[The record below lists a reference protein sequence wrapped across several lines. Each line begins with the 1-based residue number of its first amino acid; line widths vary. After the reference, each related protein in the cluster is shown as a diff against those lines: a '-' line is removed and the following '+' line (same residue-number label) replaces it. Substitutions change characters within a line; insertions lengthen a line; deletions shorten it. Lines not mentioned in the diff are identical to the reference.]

1 MELKR
6 QYAPILHTGFGETY
20 TEESMR
26 EFVRTLDELG
36 YSGFSAEGKSAA
48 PTADID
54 GWIEG
59 YMKGLRYACQES
71 EKRDTDVWIFDE
83 WGYPTGTAAGKTM
96 AGHPEWRSKKLHCAF
111 DIIVPKGETVT
122 VTAPKNLLA
131 AAAWHV
137 NRNIFA
143 SPIGGYEVVPVIDGK
158 LTYTASHRRCRF
170 VGATWEFDN
179 TRTVGVFVHD
189 QEDDTQCTL
198 DLLSKEA
205 VDKLLTVMHEEYYRR
220 MPEYFGKTIKGF
232 FYDEPFL
239 SFPLPYTFD
248 IIDEFRA
255 EKGYDPT
262 EKLPLLVT
270 GGGGHVRD
278 DWRDVCT
285 TRMAEAFF
293 GGMAAWCHEHG
304 VELVGHQDLD
314 HDIRSLNSVSGDFF
328 KNNKYN
334 DSPGIDYIW
343 AQIRPDHTADF
354 PRFAGSFRRMTGKS
368 HAMSESF
375 AATGL
380 CLTPDYMRW
389 AMEYQALRGIDRF
402 YLMISDPDV
411 INGHGYAS
419 PLDLRHQMSRMFA
432 SDVNRRVNITNQL
445 LNESTP
451 AASVAVYIPRRELA
465 DEYPP
470 SRPNRVSLHM
480 PWEWVNETVEALL
493 YAPVDFDYI
502 WDDIIKT
509 SPIDKNGAFIVPSG
523 QRISTV
529 IVPAVGAFE
538 PAVAKKLKTAAD
550 RGCKLVF
557 ISFAAD
563 GFVGYQV
570 CTYPSRIGEYID
582 KHIPIRLNG
591 GRVSLTTRVDGDG
604 EMYFFNNESE
614 KEYSSPLSFE
624 KAGCVQCFD
633 YNKLAWLD
641 EEPDA
646 DGGYTI
652 SLLPLE
658 LKVYRVAKAPSGVI
672 PEKYALC
679 GELCNWTAETP
690 DGKTYD
696 MGDKPS
702 MFESV
707 DYAGITKYRAKLIVP
722 ETGEYKLSLGEICY
736 AATVTVDGDESTKRN
751 VVFAP
756 YEAAF
761 TIAEGEHDLLIEVLN
776 ADAATVLGTP
786 EAEMRAREERR
797 FKSIF
802 ENDRDYV
809 SAGIDGPVTLWRK
822 L

>member
-6 QYAPILHTGFGETY
+6 KYAPILHTGFGETY
-20 TEESMR
+20 DEAAMR
-26 EFVRTLDELG
+26 LFVRTLDELG
-36 YSGFSAEGKSAA
+36 YAGFSAEGKSAA
-48 PTADID
+48 PTTDID

-59 YMKGLRYACQES
+59 YMNGLKYACAES
-71 EKRDTDVWIFDE
+71 EARGTDVWIFDE

-96 AGHPEWRSKKLHCAF
+96 AGHPEWRSKKLHCAV
-111 DIIVPKGETVT
+111 DIIVEEGETVSI
-122 VTAPKNLLA
+122 TAPKNLLA

-143 SPIGGYEVVPVIDGK
+143 SPAGGYEVIPVVDGK

-170 VGATWEFDN
+170 VAATWEFDN

-189 QEDDTQCTL
+189 SEDDTQCTL
-198 DLLSKEA
+198 DLLCREA
-205 VDKLLTVMHEEYYRR
+205 IAKLLSVMHEEYYRR

-248 IIDEFRA
+248 IIDEFI
-255 EKGYDPT
+255 EKKGYDPT

-270 GGGGHVRD
+270 GGGGRVRD

-293 GGMAAWCHEHG
+293 GGMAAWCHAHG

-334 DSPGIDYIW
+334 DSPGVDYIW

-354 PRFAGSFRRMTGKS
+354 PRFAGSFRRMTGKA

-402 YLMISDPDV
+402 YLMIADPDIV
-411 INGHGYAS
+411 NGHGYAS
-419 PLDLRHQMSRMFA
+419 PLDFKHPVSRYAREINRH
-432 SDVNRRVNITNQL
+432 VNITNQL

-451 AASVAVYIPRRELA
+451 AASVAVYVPRRELA

-470 SRPNRVSLHM
+470 ARPNRVSLHM

-502 WDDIIKT
+502 WDDVIT
-509 SPIDKNGAFIVPSG
+509 SAPIDEDGAFSVPSG
-523 QRISTV
+523 QKIKTI
-529 IVPAVGAFE
+529 IVPAVGAFA
-538 PAVAKKLKTAAD
+538 PDVAEKLKLAAE

-557 ISFAAD
+557 VSFTAD
-563 GFVGYQV
+563 GFVGYPV
-570 CTYPSRIGEYID
+570 CTYPSKIAEYVD
-582 KHIPIRLNG
+582 KFIPVRMNG
-591 GRVSLTTRVDGDG
+591 GRVSLTTRVDADGDV
-604 EMYFFNNESE
+604 YYFNNESGS
-614 KEYSSPLSFE
+614 EYSSPLSFE
-624 KAGCVQCFD
+624 KSGFVQRFD
-633 YNKLAWLD
+633 YETLTWRD
-641 EEPDA
+641 EVPDA
-646 DGGYTI
+646 DGGYTL
-652 SLLPLE
+652 SLSPLE
-658 LKVYRVAKAPSGVI
+658 LGVYRVADSPIGVT
-672 PEKYALC
+672 PDKYAPC
-679 GELCNWTAETP
+679 GELYGWHAKTP
-690 DGKTYD
+690 DGAEYD
-696 MGDKPS
+696 MGDEP
-702 MFESV
+702 FAFDAV
-707 DYAGITKYRAKLIVP
+707 DYTGITTYECKAKVP
-722 ETGEYKLSLGEICY
+722 VSGEYVLSLGEICY
-736 AATVTVDGDESTKRN
+736 AATVTVDGEETAK

-756 YEAAF
+756 YTAKL
-761 TIAEGEHDLLIEVLN
+761 TLDEGEHDVTIEVLN
-776 ADAATVLGTP
+776 ADAASVLGSP
-786 EAEMRAREERR
+786 EAEARAREARR

-809 SAGIDGPVTLWRK
+809 SAGIIGPVTIMK
-822 L
+822 KV

>member
-6 QYAPILHTGFGETY
+6 KYAPILHTGFGETY
-20 TEESMR
+20 TEESMKK
-26 EFVRTLDELG
+26 FVSRLDELG

-48 PTADID
+48 PTTDID

-59 YMKGLRYACQES
+59 YMRGLEYACRES
-71 EKRDTDVWIFDE
+71 EKRGTDVWIFDE

-111 DIIVPKGETVT
+111 DIIVPEGETVT

-143 SPIGGYEVVPVIDGK
+143 SPQGGYEAVPVVDGK
-158 LTYTASHRRCRF
+158 LTYTATHRRCRF

-205 VDKLLTVMHEEYYRR
+205 IAKLLTVMHEEYYRR
-220 MPEYFGKTIKGF
+220 MPGYFGKTIKGF

-248 IIDEFRA
+248 IIDEFI
-255 EKGYDPT
+255 EKKGYDPT

-270 GGGGHVRD
+270 GGGGRVRD

-285 TRMAEAFF
+285 TRMAEVFF
-293 GGMAAWCHEHG
+293 GGMAKWCHEHG

-328 KNNKYN
+328 KNNKFN
-334 DSPGIDYIW
+334 DSPGVDYIW

-411 INGHGYAS
+411 VSGHGYAS
-419 PLDLRHQMSRMFA
+419 PLDLRHPMSA
-432 SDVNRRVNITNQL
+432 YAGDVNRRVNATVQL
-445 LNESTP
+445 LNESAP
-451 AASVAVYIPRRELA
+451 GAEVAVFVPRRELA

-470 SRPNRVSLHM
+470 ARPNRVSLHL
-480 PWEWVNETVEALL
+480 PWEWVNETVDALL

-502 WDDIIKT
+502 WDDVIR
-509 SPIDKNGAFIVPSG
+509 SAPIDGDGAFIVPSG

-529 IVPAVGAFE
+529 IVPAVSAFE
-538 PAVAKKLKTAAD
+538 PDVAEKLKAAAA
-550 RGCKLVF
+550 RGCRVIF

-563 GFVGYQV
+563 GFVGYPV
-570 CTYPSRIGEYID
+570 CTYPSRIAEYVGQ
-582 KHIPIRLNG
+582 HIPVAMNH
-591 GRVSLTTRVDGDG
+591 GRVSLTTRLDGDG
-604 EMYFFNNESE
+604 KLYFFNNESE
-614 KEYSSPLSFE
+614 GEYLSPLSFGR
-624 KAGCVQCFD
+624 AGCVQRFD
-633 YNKLAWLD
+633 YEKLAWRD
-641 EEPDA
+641 VEPDA
-646 DGGYTI
+646 DGGYTL

-658 LKVYRVAKAPSGVI
+658 LQVYRVAEAPCGAA
-672 PEKYALC
+672 PEAYVPAGKPY
-679 GELCNWTAETP
+679 GWTAEKPSGEIYT
-690 DGKTYD
+690 
-696 MGDKPS
+696 MGDEPS
-702 MFESV
+702 LFESV
-707 DYAGITKYRAKLIVP
+707 DYAGVTRYRARLTAP
-722 ETGEYKLSLGEICY
+722 ETGEYKLSLGRMCY
-736 AATVTVDGDESTKRN
+736 AATVTVDGDTETKKN

-761 TIAEGEHDLLIEVLN
+761 TLTEGEHELLVEVLN
-776 ADAATVLGTP
+776 ADAAAVLGSP
-786 EAEMRAREERR
+786 EAEIRAREERR

-809 SAGIDGPVTLWRK
+809 SAGIEGPVTLWRK